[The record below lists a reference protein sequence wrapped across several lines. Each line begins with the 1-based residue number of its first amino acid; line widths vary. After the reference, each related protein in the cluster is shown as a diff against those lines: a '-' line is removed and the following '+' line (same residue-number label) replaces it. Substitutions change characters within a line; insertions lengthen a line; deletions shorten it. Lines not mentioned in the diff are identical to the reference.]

1 MTTITT
7 SCNSWPSLR
16 FSCDP
21 DYGGASRSRIPSVVP
36 DWSHAVRLHPPSHPG
51 DSRALGAH
59 GLLSV
64 HPAARPRVSSRKPWN
79 TAPLE
84 HYAPPILGLF
94 AAAAVI
100 GITLVLRYGSPGLF
114 LNFPRSNPRLWSA
127 VMMLYPILSVYPQG
141 IVYRAFVFDRYRDL
155 FGPPWAIVLASAFA
169 FTYVHIVFHN
179 KLALILTGLGGILF
193 GIRFLQTGSL
203 FVTSFEHSL
212 YGCFLFTV
220 GVGRSFHH
228 ASALKHQ
235 ASKESRTSPPPPPQN
250 SALRA
255 E

>member
-1 MTTITT
+1 VVLHAVEFLLLFLIGPTLFAYT
-7 SCNSWPSLR
+7 R
-16 FSCDP
+16 H
-21 DYGGASRSRIPSVVP
+21 RIPAIPVLWVLT
-36 DWSHAVRLHPPSHPG
+36 AYCLFM
-51 DSRALGAH
+51 
-59 GLLSV
+59 LLRD
-64 HPAARPRVSSRKPWN
+64 PAFRRRSLWN
-79 TAPLE
+79 FAPLG
-84 HYAPPILGLF
+84 HYAEPILVLF
-94 AAAAVI
+94 AAAAAI
-100 GITLVLRYGSPGLF
+100 GIALVLRFGSPGQF
-114 LNFPRSNPRLWSA
+114 LNFPRSNPRLWTT

-179 KLALILTGLGGILF
+179 ELALILTGLGGILF
-193 GIRFLQTGSL
+193 GIRFLETGSL

-228 ASALKHQ
+228 AAALKHR
-235 ASKESRTSPPPPPQN
+235 ASMEPQTSPRLPQQN
-250 SALRA
+250 SALHA